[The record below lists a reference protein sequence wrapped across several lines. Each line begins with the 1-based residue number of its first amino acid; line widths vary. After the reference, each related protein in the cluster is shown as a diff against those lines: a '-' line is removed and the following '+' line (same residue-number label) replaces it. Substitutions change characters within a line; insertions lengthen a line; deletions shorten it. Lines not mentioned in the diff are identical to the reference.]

1 MLVPKESLF
10 ILHNSPQQSMSQEVP
25 TTHSLV
31 QPYALEEVSVLMKA
45 CQSQQAGRPLVLFFL
60 FFFFSFFKKKTVFL
74 CLVGWLLF
82 QTLLL
87 STTFQ

>member
-10 ILHNSPQQSMSQEVP
+10 ILYNSPQHSMSQEVP

-31 QPYALEEVSVLMKA
+31 QPYALEEVSALMKA

-60 FFFFSFFKKKTVFL
+60 FFFLFLKKTVFL
-74 CLVGWLLF
+74 CLVGWLLL
-82 QTLLL
+82 QTLVL